1 MHIKNKI
8 SILGASLVLMGCQT
22 PSLQY
27 AKNDALS
34 IEKTFSIISN
44 EGSNVV
50 TNEFWWQEGLN
61 SQDKA
66 TLMSLLSKYPKTQT
80 SAQLKLRVEQAIE
93 NKKMT
98 ASNFL
103 PKADLQWSA
112 NKNKTTSTESLG
124 LNFSYSPGLLGVKEF
139 SEMLSNFDV
148 FSSEI
153 SRGDGLL
160 TWQNQV
166 YVTYFQLKSI
176 QARIFF
182 LEKNLSL
189 IKENI
194 ELIKNRVE
202 FGFSTKPELDKQVS
216 VYIDYEAT
224 LNSAKSVKLKYVQS
238 LLTLIGRSPENEKEI
253 ELFLMNF
260 DFSTPDQLSFKDY
273 FVNKNALL
281 QRTDVQQAKLNL
293 LQSAAK
299 KEASDVAGYPQLSL
313 SSGIGFSSSGKNF
326 NLSNFGWNLAAMLI
340 APVLDGGKLKAQEN
354 YYSLEYSVAL
364 SKYSQTLDKAIQD
377 VTMQMDALVTALNQ
391 YNNLLEYKVAIA
403 SQKNQILSKFM
414 QGMQSKIITNDN
426 LRVLSQYELNAIDYQ
441 YSVYLNWANL
451 NAAVGYTKSTEN
463 NINEK

>member
-34 IEKTFSIISN
+34 IEKTFSIISD
-44 EGSNVV
+44 ERSNVV

-112 NKNKTTSTESLG
+112 NKNKTTSTESLS
-124 LNFSYSPGLLGVKEF
+124 LNFSYNPGLLGVKDF

-182 LEKNLSL
+182 LEKKSL
-189 IKENI
+189 FNK
-194 ELIKNRVE
+194 R
-202 FGFSTKPELDKQVS
+202 
-216 VYIDYEAT
+216 
-224 LNSAKSVKLKYVQS
+224 KY
-238 LLTLIGRSPENEKEI
+238 
-253 ELFLMNF
+253 
-260 DFSTPDQLSFKDY
+260 
-273 FVNKNALL
+273 
-281 QRTDVQQAKLNL
+281 
-293 LQSAAK
+293 
-299 KEASDVAGYPQLSL
+299 
-313 SSGIGFSSSGKNF
+313 
-326 NLSNFGWNLAAMLI
+326 
-340 APVLDGGKLKAQEN
+340 
-354 YYSLEYSVAL
+354 
-364 SKYSQTLDKAIQD
+364 
-377 VTMQMDALVTALNQ
+377 
-391 YNNLLEYKVAIA
+391 
-403 SQKNQILSKFM
+403 
-414 QGMQSKIITNDN
+414 
-426 LRVLSQYELNAIDYQ
+426 
-441 YSVYLNWANL
+441 
-451 NAAVGYTKSTEN
+451 
-463 NINEK
+463 

>member
-1 MHIKNKI
+1 M
-8 SILGASLVLMGCQT
+8 
-22 PSLQY
+22 
-27 AKNDALS
+27 
-34 IEKTFSIISN
+34 
-44 EGSNVV
+44 
-50 TNEFWWQEGLN
+50 
-61 SQDKA
+61 
-66 TLMSLLSKYPKTQT
+66 
-80 SAQLKLRVEQAIE
+80 
-93 NKKMT
+93 
-98 ASNFL
+98 
-103 PKADLQWSA
+103 
-112 NKNKTTSTESLG
+112 
-124 LNFSYSPGLLGVKEF
+124 
-139 SEMLSNFDV
+139 
-148 FSSEI
+148 
-153 SRGDGLL
+153 
-160 TWQNQV
+160 
-166 YVTYFQLKSI
+166 
-176 QARIFF
+176 
-182 LEKNLSL
+182 
-189 IKENI
+189 
-194 ELIKNRVE
+194 IKNRVE

-313 SSGIGFSSSGKNF
+313 SSGIGFSSNGKTF
-326 NLSNFGWNLAAMLI
+326 NLNNFGWNLAAMLI
-340 APVLDGGKLKAQEN
+340 APVLDGGKIKAQES

-377 VTMQMDALVTALNQ
+377 VTVQMDALVTTLNQ
-391 YNNLLEYKVAIA
+391 YNNLLEYKAAIA